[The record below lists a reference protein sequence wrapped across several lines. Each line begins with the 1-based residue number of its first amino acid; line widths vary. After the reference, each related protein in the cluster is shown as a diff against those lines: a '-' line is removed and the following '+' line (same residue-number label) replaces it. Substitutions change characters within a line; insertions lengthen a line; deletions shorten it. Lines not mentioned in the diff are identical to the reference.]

1 MLTQCPSCQ
10 TVFRVTGA
18 ILKMGHGQVRCGT
31 CRTQF
36 DALEC
41 LLDDEDEDL
50 PKQERE
56 SSRESADTSADD
68 SQDDSIEAREPD
80 FAEDVTLEGSNIE
93 ISGVYRI
100 PPEQAPD
107 HTKQVLH
114 EHVVIERDAPQ
125 QPDEDEQDFEIDLS
139 KEAAE
144 QALDLTND
152 RDTAAD
158 RFNRDAE
165 RGSAAPLSKRMWGR
179 KRGTNPAHSQ
189 IAAELDALTF
199 GTTDSTPPA
208 KHTRWWIAASI
219 ALAVVLALQAI
230 HHHRDDLVRNPKLGP
245 LVTRLYH
252 AVGLTLQPQWELKA
266 YELQQWGVLTDPAVP
281 DTLRVRASITNRAV
295 FPQPYPL
302 IKLALQDRWGAPVG
316 VRAFEPNEY
325 LPATAPNGAAD
336 RLLAPKQRANAE
348 IVIVDPGADAV
359 GFQIHAC
366 LQYPQSPQALVCS
379 DDLPGTE

>member
-10 TVFRVTGA
+10 TVFRVTGT
-18 ILKMGHGQVRCGT
+18 ILKMGHGQVRCGS

-41 LLDDEDEDL
+41 LLDDEDEEL
-50 PKQERE
+50 PTRE
-56 SSRESADTSADD
+56 ANASTTSAQHQPQTSDEPSADLSNEPI
-68 SQDDSIEAREPD
+68 DDSIEAREPD

-114 EHVVIERDAPQ
+114 EHVVIERAAPP
-125 QPDEDEQDFEIDLS
+125 QPEDEETDFEIDLT

-144 QALDLTND
+144 QALDLQPGAET
-152 RDTAAD
+152 RTTQPPAKRAWV
-158 RFNRDAE
+158 RNR
-165 RGSAAPLSKRMWGR
+165 RGA
-179 KRGTNPAHSQ
+179 NPAHSK
-189 IAAELDALTF
+189 IAAELDELTF
-199 GTTDSTPPA
+199 GANGGQRSANPNA
-208 KHTRWWIAASI
+208 RWWIVGSI
-219 ALAVVLALQAI
+219 ALVVVLALQVV
-230 HHHRDDLVRNPKLGP
+230 HHHRDDLVRHAKLGP
-245 LVTRLYH
+245 TVTRLYH

-266 YELQQWGVLTDPAVP
+266 YELQQWGVLTDAAIP
-281 DTLRVRASITNRAV
+281 DTLRVRASITNRAA
-295 FPQPYPL
+295 FAQPYPL

-316 VRAFEPNEY
+316 MRAFEPSEY
-325 LPATAPNGAAD
+325 LPAANGTN

-366 LQYPQSPQALVCS
+366 LQYPQAMVCS
-379 DDLPGTE
+379 DDLPVIE

>member
-18 ILKMGHGQVRCGT
+18 ILRMGHGQVRCGS

-41 LLDDEDEDL
+41 LLDDEDEEL
-50 PKQERE
+50 PARTPNQPASSAPTP
-56 SSRESADTSADD
+56 SSRESESQPSIDD
-68 SQDDSIEAREPD
+68 SPAVDDSIEAREPD

-107 HTKQVLH
+107 HTRQVLH
-114 EHVVIERDAPQ
+114 EHVVIERNAPPQ
-125 QPDEDEQDFEIDLS
+125 QPDEEEHDFEIDLS

-144 QALDLTND
+144 QALDLQHD
-152 RDTAAD
+152 ADTA
-158 RFNRDAE
+158 
-165 RGSAAPLSKRMWGR
+165 SARSQPPLSKRIWGR
-179 KRGTNPAHSQ
+179 QRGMNPAHSK
-189 IAAELDALTF
+189 IAAELDELTF
-199 GTTDSTPPA
+199 GANGGQRTSSPNA
-208 KHTRWWIAASI
+208 RWWIVASI
-219 ALAVVLALQAI
+219 ALVIVLALQVV
-230 HHHRDDLVRNPKLGP
+230 HHHRDDLVRHPKLGP
-245 LVTRLYH
+245 TVTRLYH

-266 YELQQWGVLTDPAVP
+266 YELQQWGVLTDAAAP
-281 DTLRVRASITNRAV
+281 DTLRVRASITNRAT
-295 FPQPYPL
+295 FAQPYPL

-325 LPATAPNGAAD
+325 LPAASGAN

-366 LQYPQSPQALVCS
+366 LQYPQAMVCS
-379 DDLPGTE
+379 DDLPGPE

>member
-41 LLDDEDEDL
+41 LLDDEDEDI
-50 PKQERE
+50 PARETQKQPAPQPEPE
-56 SSRESADTSADD
+56 SDP
-68 SQDDSIEAREPD
+68 SIEARESD

-100 PPEQAPD
+100 PPEDTPD
-107 HTKQVLH
+107 DSAGHVLH
-114 EHVVIERDAPQ
+114 EHVVIERNAPPQ
-125 QPDEDEQDFEIDLS
+125 QPDDDEHEQDFEIDLS

-144 QALDLTND
+144 QALDLQQDTE
-152 RDTAAD
+152 TAAT
-158 RFNRDAE
+158 
-165 RGSAAPLSKRMWGR
+165 SSPPLAKRMWGR
-179 KRGTNPAHSQ
+179 NRQRGANPAHSQ

-199 GTTDSTPPA
+199 GTTDTAPRA

-219 ALAVVLALQAI
+219 ALGVVLALQAV

-245 LVTRLYH
+245 VVTRLYH

-266 YELQQWGVLTDPAVP
+266 YELQQWGVLTDPSVP

-325 LPATAPNGAAD
+325 LPDTAPNGASD

-366 LQYPQSPQALVCS
+366 LQYPQALVCS
-379 DDLPGTE
+379 DDLPQTE